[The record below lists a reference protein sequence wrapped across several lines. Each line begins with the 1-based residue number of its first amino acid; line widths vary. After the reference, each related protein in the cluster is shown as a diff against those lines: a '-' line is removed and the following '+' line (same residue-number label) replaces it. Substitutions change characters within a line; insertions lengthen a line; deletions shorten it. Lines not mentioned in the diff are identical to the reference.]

1 MKTKTIRQSVTFR
14 ASPKTI
20 YEMLMDSR
28 KHAAFTGSKV
38 RISRKVG
45 GKFTAYD
52 DYISGTNLELVPNKK
67 IVQSWRGND
76 WPKDHHSKATFLLK
90 PVKGGTRLAFTQT
103 GVPVEIRDHPLKQ
116 GWIDYYWEPMK
127 AMCGKDH

>member
-20 YEMLMDSR
+20 YETLMDSR
-28 KHAAFTGSKV
+28 KHAAFTGSKA

-52 DYISGTNLELVPNKK
+52 DYISGTNLGLVPNKK
-67 IVQSWRGND
+67 IVQSWRGSD
-76 WPKDHHSKATFLLK
+76 WPRGHYSKATFLLNS
-90 PVKGGTRLAFTQT
+90 VKGETRLAFTQT
-103 GVPVEIRDHPLKQ
+103 GVPVEIRDHPLKR